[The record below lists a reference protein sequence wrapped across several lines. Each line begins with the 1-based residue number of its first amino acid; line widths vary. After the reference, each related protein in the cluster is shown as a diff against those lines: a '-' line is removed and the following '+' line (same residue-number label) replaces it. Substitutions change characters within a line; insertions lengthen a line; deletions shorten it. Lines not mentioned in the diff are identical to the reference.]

1 MQDKVLKLSERNNLA
16 SYLASFDLLN
26 PISLAIPLRF
36 EGSQPNFYGVEK
48 AAALPVQ
55 IGKLI
60 GDTRRGGGCN
70 FSQVKLIP
78 HCNGTHTEC
87 VGHIT
92 HERISLAMCLKDV
105 FMQALLISVFPEK
118 ASETDE
124 TYPVLD
130 KEDLLI
136 TKKRLKEALKRIL
149 SEQKNK
155 KTTYWSKRVLLAKT
169 LIVRTMPNDLSK
181 QSRVYLEENPPF
193 FSLEAIHYI
202 RQQGFDHLIV
212 DLPSIDRMRDE
223 GKLLNHRFFWD
234 VEPGSFEISS
244 KTQIHNTI
252 TELAYIGNEIEDGE
266 YLLNLQITAFEL
278 ESSPSRPILFK
289 KI

>member
-1 MQDKVLKLSERNNLA
+1 MQDKVLKLSERSNLA

-36 EGSQPNFYGVEK
+36 EGPQPNFYGVEK
-48 AAALPVQ
+48 ASALPVQ

-60 GDTRRGGGCN
+60 GDTREGGSCN

-92 HERISLAMCLKDV
+92 HERIPLAMCLKDV
-105 FMQALLISVFPEK
+105 FMRALLISVFPEK

-136 TKKRLKEALKRIL
+136 TKKCIEDALKRI
-149 SEQKNK
+149 SPEEKNK
-155 KTTYWSKRVLLAKT
+155 KTTYQSNSLSKT

-181 QSRVYLEENPPF
+181 QSRIYLEETPPF
-193 FSLEAIHYI
+193 FSLEAVHYI
-202 RQQGFDHLIV
+202 RQQGFNHLVV

-223 GKLLNHRFFWD
+223 GKLLNHRIFWN

>member
-1 MQDKVLKLSERNNLA
+1 MQDKVLKLSERSNLA

-36 EGSQPNFYGVEK
+36 EGPQPNFYGVEK
-48 AAALPVQ
+48 ASALPVQ

-60 GDTRRGGGCN
+60 GDTREGGSCN

-92 HERISLAMCLKDV
+92 HERIPLAMCLKDV
-105 FMQALLISVFPEK
+105 FMRALLISVFPEK

-136 TKKRLKEALKRIL
+136 TKKCIEDALKRIL
-149 SEQKNK
+149 LEEKNK
-155 KTTYWSKRVLLAKT
+155 KTTYQSNSLSKT

-181 QSRVYLEENPPF
+181 QSRIYLEETPPF
-193 FSLEAIHYI
+193 FSLEAVHYI
-202 RQQGFDHLIV
+202 RQQGFNHLVV
-212 DLPSIDRMRDE
+212 DLPSIDRIRDE
-223 GKLLNHRFFWD
+223 GKLLNHRIFWN